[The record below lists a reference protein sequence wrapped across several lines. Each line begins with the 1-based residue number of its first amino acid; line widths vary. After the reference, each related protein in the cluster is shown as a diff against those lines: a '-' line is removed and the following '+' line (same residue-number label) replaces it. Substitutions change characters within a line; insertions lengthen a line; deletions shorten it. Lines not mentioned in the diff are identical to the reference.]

1 MTLCTVSNYRSLLYL
16 NAMGV
21 GVGVVMRQLVT
32 FVHVLLV
39 LMYYIAWIA
48 GIVQNIDRSLM
59 EITKLAS

>member
-32 FVHVLLV
+32 FAHV
-39 LMYYIAWIA
+39 YHKT
-48 GIVQNIDRSLM
+48 G
-59 EITKLAS
+59 